1 MYHVE
6 IKVLG
11 AAGEVGRSA
20 FQVNC
25 DGTNFLLDYGVM
37 FGKPRGAPP
46 TYPLHVKPR
55 DIDSVI
61 ITHAHLDHSGCVP
74 SLFVSGNCNVYG
86 TAPTFDLSKLLIQD
100 MIKIEKNS
108 HSFGVPEIDNMMAK
122 SKIIGFKEKITRGNA
137 SFELRS
143 SGHVI
148 GGSTVLVE
156 SKDKKLFYTG
166 DINLRGSRLLPPAD
180 LDIGEMDM
188 VITEST
194 YSQENQMPRKE
205 SEKGLIDFA
214 NEVIDR
220 KGTLFI
226 PSFSVERSQEV
237 ASVLI
242 NSGFN
247 HKIIM
252 DGMALKV
259 NEVLLKY
266 PEYLRN
272 PEIFKDVIEKVVSVR
287 DHNERKRALSEPCV
301 VISPAGMLVGGNA
314 VYYLQELSFNDR
326 NGIALVSYQGEGT
339 PGKKLLDTGKVQ
351 TRGKDLNVKA
361 EVKQFQFSGH
371 ADRDSLFEMIKNLK
385 GNPKIMTVHGDDE
398 SCTRFAEE
406 IHERFGFEAHAAK
419 LDEKITL

>member
-1 MYHVE
+1 ME

-86 TAPTFDLSKLLIQD
+86 TAPTFDLSKLLIKD

-242 NSGFN
+242 NSGFK